1 MLRKKHDDNSNP
13 HKEQS
18 DDLELV
24 LLKTINNEFELN
36 LIKGLLDENEI
47 PYIVKDYGVG
57 GYMRIIAGTSF
68 YRTDILVEKSQLE
81 KAKDIIEQFNFNED
95 ESI

>member
-1 MLRKKHDDNSNP
+1 MSRKKYDDNH
-13 HKEQS
+13 HKEKW

-24 LLKTINNEFELN
+24 LLKTINNEYELN
-36 LIKGLLDENEI
+36 LIKSLLDEHEI
-47 PYIVKDYGVG
+47 PYIVKDYGIG